1 LISGAHIVLYS
12 KDAEAD
18 REFFRK
24 ILKFP
29 HVDSGEGWLIFA
41 LPPAEVAIHPAEEN
55 GSHELYLM
63 CDDLKATIKALKEK
77 KVKCS
82 PPVDE
87 GWGVLAR
94 VKLPG
99 GGDLGLYQPKHPLA
113 HR

>member
-12 KDAEAD
+12 EDAEAD

-24 ILKFP
+24 ILKLP
-29 HVDSGEGWLIFA
+29 HVNAGEGWLIFA
-41 LPPAEVAIHPAEEN
+41 LPPTEVAVHPAEEN

-63 CDDLKATIKALKEK
+63 CDDLNATIKTLKEK

-87 GWGVLAR
+87 GWGVLAM

-99 GGDLGLYQPKHPLA
+99 GGELGLYQPKHPLA
-113 HR
+113 HH

>member
-29 HVDSGEGWLIFA
+29 HVDAGEGWLIFA

-87 GWGVLAR
+87 GRGVLAR